1 MANCIHRMQCCQTVI
16 AESNYGKLISPNSMM
31 AKCNRQIHWWEIV
44 IAESN
49 YGKLYSLN
57 PMMLNCN
64 RRIQLLQVDI
74 VIAES
79 NYGKFYSLNPMMA
92 NCNRRI
98 QLWQVDIAKSIAVN
112 WKVSDMKK
120 IKNQL
125 QFIKKLSLFHKLLS
139 LYLCNPMS

>member
-1 MANCIHRMQCCQTVI
+1 
-16 AESNYGKLISPNSMM
+16 
-31 AKCNRQIHWWEIV
+31 
-44 IAESN
+44 
-49 YGKLYSLN
+49 
-57 PMMLNCN
+57 MMLNCN

-112 WKVSDMKK
+112 
-120 IKNQL
+120 
-125 QFIKKLSLFHKLLS
+125 
-139 LYLCNPMS
+139 